1 MPRQGVEPQA
11 APLRLKRWCRT
22 PLPGWVTCLG
32 LALAVA
38 TPVAWAG
45 DSPIFEGQRGW
56 LFPDWESLTHTDAA
70 ALKTNVA
77 LLASAQQLFRQ
88 VGIELVIVVV
98 PAKAVFDEAQLPADR
113 VVAPVV
119 RQRYARLQQLLAQA
133 GLVSVDLWPPLKAAQ
148 TPDRPVFYR
157 TDYHWTST
165 AAEAAADAVAQRI
178 RQQPWAPSDSGQG
191 TVLGEWVNERHY
203 GDLSARYLPPDRRRV
218 LGRDWFTVRLPVA
231 DNTSLLDDGPAPVH
245 VMGNSFV
252 QPYWGF
258 AQRLSQQ
265 LGVTTSLTW
274 NAGTVGQW
282 VIAVLHAE
290 SQLKG
295 QPKPKVLVWQ
305 MNEAQVEIGPNTG
318 GLWDIKGL
326 MEPQAWLQRLQTA
339 LAP

>member
-1 MPRQGVEPQA
+1 MQGPGLRPASGGLNTGRWLAPRRWA
-11 APLRLKRWCRT
+11 AC
-22 PLPGWVTCLG
+22 
-32 LALAVA
+32 LALCLAWAVA
-38 TPVAWAG
+38 PPVAWAG
-45 DSPIFEGQRGW
+45 DSPIFEGQQGW

-88 VGIELVIVVV
+88 AGIELVIVVV
-98 PAKAVFDEAQLPADR
+98 PTKAVFDEAQLPNGR
-113 VVAPVV
+113 VVAPMV
-119 RQRYARLQQLLAQA
+119 RQRYQALQQLLAQA
-133 GLVSVDLWPPLKAAQ
+133 GLVSVNLWPPLKAAQ
-148 TPDRPVFYR
+148 SPERPIFYR
-157 TDYHWTST
+157 TDYHWTSV

-178 RQQPWAPSDSGQG
+178 RQQPWAPPDSGQG

-290 SQLKG
+290 SQLQG

-326 MEPQAWLQRLQTA
+326 MEPQAWLQRLQSA